1 MPHLFMTKERFAH
14 NLKII
19 TILLLSIHLY
29 GCATTSSLDERDPLE
44 GFYRGVYSFNQTMD
58 DLIFDPISKL
68 YRVVTP
74 NFLEKGI
81 SNFFRNLGDL
91 SVIVNEI
98 LQLKFDKAASDVSRV
113 LVNSTIGLLGFFD
126 VSSEIGLPKHNE
138 DCGQTLAQWG
148 VGSGPYIVLPFF
160 GPTTLRDLSSLVVDK
175 GALNPMFYIEDDMTK
190 SGLLTLNYVDFK
202 SRSSITHDLIGTAS
216 LDEYEFIKNAYFE
229 KRAYEISD
237 GNITDFI
244 EE

>member
-1 MPHLFMTKERFAH
+1 MFFQKHLNRRGIEKKFHKYKQISYSKFVS
-14 NLKII
+14 II
-19 TILLLSIHLY
+19 NPFFTNITFCHSFY
-29 GCATTSSLDERDPLE
+29 DRK
-44 GFYRGVYSFNQTMD
+44 GFFN
-58 DLIFDPISKL
+58 PISKL
-68 YRVVTP
+68 YKAITP
-74 NFLEKGI
+74 DIIEKGV
-81 SNFFRNLGDL
+81 SNFFSNLGDL
-91 SVIVNEI
+91 SVIANEI

-138 DCGQTLAQWG
+138 DFGQTLAQWG
-148 VGSGPYIVLPFF
+148 FSSGPYIVLPFF

-175 GALNPMFYIEDDMTK
+175 GALNPMFYIEDDTTK
-190 SGLLTLNYVDFK
+190 AGLLTLNYVDFK

>member
-1 MPHLFMTKERFAH
+1 MTIKKRILFILE
-14 NLKII
+14 II
-19 TILLLSIHLY
+19 PIFLVSILLF
-29 GCATTSSLDERDPLE
+29 GCATTATLDERDPLE
-44 GFYRGVYSFNQTMD
+44 GFNRGVYSFNQTMD
-58 DLIFDPISKL
+58 DLVFNPISKL
-68 YRVVTP
+68 YKAVTP
-74 NFLEKGI
+74 DFIEKGV
-81 SNFFRNLGDL
+81 SNFFSNLGDL
-91 SVIVNEI
+91 SVIANEI

-113 LVNSTIGLLGFFD
+113 LVNSTIGFLGFFD

-138 DCGQTLAQWG
+138 DFGQTLAQWG
-148 VGSGPYIVLPFF
+148 FDSGPYIVVPFF
-160 GPTTLRDLSSLVVDK
+160 GPATFRDLSSFIIDK
-175 GALNPMFYIEDDMTK
+175 GTLNPMFYIEDDMTK

-202 SRSSITHDLIGTAS
+202 SRSSSTRNLIGTAA

>member
-1 MPHLFMTKERFAH
+1 M
-14 NLKII
+14 LK
-19 TILLLSIHLY
+19 TIPMFLVSVLLV
-29 GCATTSSLDERDPLE
+29 GCATTASLDERDPLVD
-44 GFYRGVYSFNQTMD
+44 FNRGVYSFNQTMD
-58 DLIFDPISKL
+58 ELIFDPIGKL
-68 YRVVTP
+68 YRAVTP

-81 SNFFRNLGDL
+81 SNFFSNLGDL
-91 SVIVNEI
+91 SVIANQI
-98 LQLKFDKAASDVSRV
+98 LQFKFDKAASDVSRV

-138 DCGQTLAQWG
+138 DFGQTLAQWG
-148 VGSGPYIVLPFF
+148 FSSGPYIVLPFF

-175 GALNPMFYIEDDMTK
+175 GALNPMFYIENDTTK